1 MSVSGAE
8 DFADATPAAL
18 MEFARGVAL
27 AIKAKVGVV
36 QCFCSNDSTVSTR
49 SFIVS
54 GVGARFTPRM
64 EKQQHRLSFSN
75 FKVKRL
81 SYKSSS
87 DNTTAATIA
96 RSRGSVCIGVHSFFI
111 ALDGGV
117 DTLCKQTAKLGYAT
131 TDSGG

>member
-8 DFADATPAAL
+8 DFADAIPAAL
-18 MEFARGVAL
+18 LLFARGVAL

-64 EKQQHRLSFSN
+64 GCEEVVVVAHAQFIKLQNETLELQ
-75 FKVKRL
+75 
-81 SYKSSS
+81 SSS
-87 DNTTAATIA
+87 DNSTAATIA

-117 DTLCKQTAKLGYAT
+117 DTLCKQTAKVG
-131 TDSGG
+131 